1 MSVSGFCA
9 KVFYVVAVVVL
20 HSFCAPALLLVIV
33 TNSATQLLRREIY
46 LRVYAF
52 KYGTIT
58 SIDLCE
64 CDFGTLCSAGHTI
77 SLTGTSSFVVA
88 SFSSFWE

>member
-9 KVFYVVAVVVL
+9 KVLYVVAVVVL

-46 LRVYAF
+46 MRVYAF
-52 KYGTIT
+52 KYGTIPA
-58 SIDLCE
+58 SICV
-64 CDFGTLCSAGHTI
+64 SAI
-77 SLTGTSSFVVA
+77 SVRYVAQATQYLSQAPVVL
-88 SFSSFWE
+88 